1 MWSFEK
7 IIGNSSISMRE
18 VIISYKDLSR
28 KRDFFEGWSWVRFY
42 NLGLVL
48 GVALKFYSSV
58 AKELKLRVRK
68 FWELICTF
76 GIVTRGTLVRGSG
89 GSLFAT
95 MHRVEANAAIKQKP
109 TDFLIGRSWYD
120 RNSVLKWI
128 KTIFT

>member
-68 FWELICTF
+68 F
-76 GIVTRGTLVRGSG
+76 
-89 GSLFAT
+89 
-95 MHRVEANAAIKQKP
+95 
-109 TDFLIGRSWYD
+109 
-120 RNSVLKWI
+120 
-128 KTIFT
+128 